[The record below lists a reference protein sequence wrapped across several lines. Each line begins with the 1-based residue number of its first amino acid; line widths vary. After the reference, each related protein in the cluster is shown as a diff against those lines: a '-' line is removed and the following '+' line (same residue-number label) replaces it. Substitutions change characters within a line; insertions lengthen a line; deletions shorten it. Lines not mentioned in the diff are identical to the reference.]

1 MAGSVR
7 LAHTLARPAMAAT
20 NTHQVAY
27 ALIEILPAEALAA
40 VRMPLD
46 ISFVLDRSGSMEG
59 DKIRCLREATALALD
74 RLDGQDTVSV
84 VAFDNRLEVLV
95 ASQSAANTQT
105 AKARLRQLRAD
116 GGTQISLGMEQALKE
131 LRRGR
136 PDALKRMIL
145 LTDGQTGEDEPDCLR
160 LADQARRQAVQITA
174 IGLGDDWNETLLQG
188 IADRSGG
195 KADYIDQ
202 PAALMAFFQND
213 VASAQ
218 RAAVQNAALRLRLI
232 QGVTL
237 RAVWQVI
244 PLIKSLGYQAINDRD
259 LDMSVGELEV
269 GQGRAL
275 LVDMLVPP
283 RHPGQFRIGQI
294 EVSYDVPLLGAI
306 GEKMRQDVLLTF
318 TDDPMLAQQ
327 VNAQVMNV
335 VEKVSAFRLQTQAL
349 KEAEVGNLSGATQKL
364 RTAVTRLLSQGEV
377 ELAQT
382 VEREISNLEQQGQL
396 SQAGAKTIKFA
407 GSKTV
412 RIKDIG

>member
-1 MAGSVR
+1 
-7 LAHTLARPAMAAT
+7 MAAT

-27 ALIEILPAEALAA
+27 VLIEILPTEALAA
-40 VRMPLD
+40 MRMPLD

-84 VAFDNRLEVLV
+84 VAFDNKLELLV

-131 LRRGR
+131 LRNGR

-145 LTDGQTGEDEPDCLR
+145 LTDGQTGEDEADCLR
-160 LADQARRQAVQITA
+160 LADQARQQAVQITA
-174 IGLGDDWNETLLQG
+174 IGLGEDWNEGLLQE

-202 PAALMAFFQND
+202 PAALTAFFQND

-232 QGVTL
+232 QGVTP

-244 PLIKSLGYQAINDRD
+244 PLIKNLGCQAISDRD
-259 LDMSVGELEV
+259 LDVALGEVEV
-269 GQGRAL
+269 GNGRAL
-275 LVDMLVPP
+275 LVDLLVPP

-294 EVSYDVPLLGAI
+294 EVSYDVPLLGLI
-306 GEKMRQDVLLTF
+306 GEKTRQDVLLAF
-318 TDDPMLAQQ
+318 TDDPILARQ

-382 VEREISNLEQQGQL
+382 VEREISNLERQGQL